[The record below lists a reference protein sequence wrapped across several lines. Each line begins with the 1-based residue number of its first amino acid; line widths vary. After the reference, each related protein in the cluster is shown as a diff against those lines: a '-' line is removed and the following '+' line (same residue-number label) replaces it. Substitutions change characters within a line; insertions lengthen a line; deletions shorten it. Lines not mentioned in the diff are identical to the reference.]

1 MTNTAARAGPE
12 RFAVAMFVATLVAA
26 FNLRIALVGI
36 GPVIEDIRAD
46 TGASSAV
53 AGLLTAL
60 PILCMGVFA
69 FAGRP
74 LVMRFDARRLIAG
87 CLVLIGAGT
96 VLRAVMPSGL
106 TLILATLPI
115 GVGIALAGVALPPVV
130 KDRFPTRAG
139 LVTGAYVASMTLG
152 AAIFSFLV
160 VPISDALGGWRE
172 AFAASAI
179 VAAVALPIWLLADR
193 GGAEAPV
200 EPRLGPPSGAGLL
213 LLLGLLFGFQAIPF
227 SSMISWV
234 AAIYRDAGWDA
245 GDAAVTTGLILL
257 IGVPA
262 AALVPG
268 LSDGRDRRLWIA
280 GAAVLVAVGVLGVA
294 LAPTTAPLL
303 WLALFGLGN
312 GALFPLVLTL
322 PVDFGHGPEEVARL
336 SVWTLAIG
344 YLLSAVGP
352 VSVGA
357 LRDLT
362 GGFELPMMLV
372 AGTAVVAAVLALA
385 LPRPAVA

>member
-1 MTNTAARAGPE
+1 MRNTRVPAAPE
-12 RFAVAMFVATLVAA
+12 GFAVAMFVATLVAA
-26 FNLRIALVGI
+26 FNLRIALVGV

-69 FAGRP
+69 FTGPP
-74 LVMRFDARRLIAG
+74 LVGRFGARRLIAG

-96 VLRAVMPSGL
+96 AVRAVMPSGL
-106 TLILATLPI
+106 TLVIATLPI
-115 GVGIALAGVALPPVV
+115 GVGLALAGVALPPVV
-130 KDRFPTRAG
+130 KERFPGRGG
-139 LVTGAYVASMTLG
+139 LVTGAYVAAMTLG

-160 VPISDALGGWRE
+160 VPLSDALGGWRE
-172 AFAASAI
+172 AFAASAV

-193 GGAEAPV
+193 GGAGTQ
-200 EPRLGPPSGAGLL
+200 EPAGLGPPRGVGLL
-213 LLLGLLFGFQAIPF
+213 VLLGVVFGLQAIPF

-245 GDAAVTTGLILL
+245 GDAAVTTALITA

-268 LSDGRDRRLWIA
+268 LSDGRDRRRWIV
-280 GAAVLVAVGVLGVA
+280 GTAVLVAAGVLGVA
-294 LAPTTAPLL
+294 LAPTAAPVV

-322 PVDFGHGPEEVARL
+322 PVDLGHAPEEVARL
-336 SVWTLAIG
+336 SVWTLGLG
-344 YLLSAVGP
+344 YLMSAAGP

-357 LRDLT
+357 LRDLS
-362 GGFELPMMLV
+362 GGFELPMTIV
-372 AGTAVVAAVLALA
+372 AGTALVAAVLALA
-385 LPRPAVA
+385 LPRPALA

>member
-1 MTNTAARAGPE
+1 MRNAVARAEPE
-12 RFAVAMFVATLVAA
+12 RLAVAMLAATLVAA

-74 LVMRFDARRLIAG
+74 LVVRFGARRLIAG
-87 CLVLIGAGT
+87 CLVVIGAGT

-106 TLILATLPI
+106 TLILATVPI

-160 VPISDALGGWRE
+160 VPLSDALGGWRE
-172 AFAASAI
+172 AFAASA
-179 VAAVALPIWLLADR
+179 VTAAVAVPVWLLADR
-193 GGAEAPV
+193 GGAEATAP
-200 EPRLGPPSGAGLL
+200 PRLGAPPGMRLL
-213 LLLGLLFGFQAIPF
+213 LLLGLLFGLQAIPF

-234 AAIYRDAGWDA
+234 AAIYRDAGWEA
-245 GDAAVTTGLILL
+245 GHAAVTTGLILL

-262 AALVPG
+262 AAMVPG
-268 LSDGRDRRLWIA
+268 LSDGRDRRLWIL
-280 GAAVLVAVGVLGVA
+280 GAALLAAAGVLGVA
-294 LAPTTAPLL
+294 LAPTAAPVV

-312 GALFPLVLTL
+312 GAMFPLVLTL

-344 YLLSAVGP
+344 YLLSALGP

-357 LRDLT
+357 LRDLS
-362 GGFELPMMLV
+362 GGFELPMTLV
-372 AGTAVVAAVLALA
+372 AGIAVGAGVLALA
-385 LPRPAVA
+385 LPRPPVA